1 MCKLYRQSEPSEIV
15 FADILSPVVEL
26 AHVRLCF
33 GAGLVIPKPEVCRVR
48 NVFSRDGSAG
58 NYVLILLI

>member
-1 MCKLYRQSEPSEIV
+1 M